1 MRPLYLGGNLDF
13 PFVNVCL
20 EPNVSDA
27 PMSAMQTK
35 RYYKFNE
42 AICLVMLRAAYLASN
57 YTFVLVSKSVAAGA
71 KPRPHATF
79 AKASS

>member
-1 MRPLYLGGNLDF
+1 
-13 PFVNVCL
+13 
-20 EPNVSDA
+20 
-27 PMSAMQTK
+27 MSAMQTK

-57 YTFVLVSKSVAAGA
+57 YTFVLVSKSVAAGV